1 MAGGGGGG
9 GGRGSY
15 VSLYGH
21 PPLLITDQPDNDLDL
36 SFLPVFDPVTKDSP
50 GTIVN
55 VLVGAV
61 HRSVSH
67 GNDPGSAAAI
77 LIGFYEVL

>member
-1 MAGGGGGG
+1 MARW
-9 GGRGSY
+9 GGRLIY
-15 VSLYGH
+15 RCIYRH
-21 PPLLITDQPDNDLDL
+21 PSLLITDQFVKDLDL

-50 GTIVN
+50 GTVVN

-77 LIGFYEVL
+77 SIGFYEVL